1 MTSLIL
7 IKHDSAHVLLSTSA
21 LKLFDARE
29 VGYLQIRVCTC
40 VFFFIQLDF
49 IDDVLEQEL
58 VFKIEITCVFVFP
71 DGDERN
77 VRGCSETIAR

>member
-1 MTSLIL
+1 M
-7 IKHDSAHVLLSTSA
+7 
-21 LKLFDARE
+21 
-29 VGYLQIRVCTC
+29 C
-40 VFFFIQLDF
+40 FFIQLNF

-58 VFKIEITCVFVFP
+58 VFEIEITCVFVFP